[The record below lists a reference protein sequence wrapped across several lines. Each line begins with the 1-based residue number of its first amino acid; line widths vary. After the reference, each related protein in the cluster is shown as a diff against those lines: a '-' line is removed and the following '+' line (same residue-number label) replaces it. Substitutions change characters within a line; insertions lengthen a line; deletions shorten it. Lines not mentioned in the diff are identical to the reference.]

1 MDIFPAIDISGGR
14 VVRLQQGDYG
24 QMTHYTISPLEA
36 ADDFQRQ
43 GASFLH
49 VVDLDGAKLGETT
62 NFDTIAQIAAAS
74 DLYMEVGGG
83 IRDEERI
90 CSYLNAGACRV
101 ILGTA
106 ALRQP
111 HFLRSMVEKYG
122 SKIAVGVDARDG
134 KVAVSGWLDVTDV
147 DALEF
152 CRQLSEWGV
161 QTVIYTDIAAD
172 GMLSG
177 PNRQIYPRLTA
188 ITYLDIVA
196 SGGVTSL
203 DDVIALRRAGC
214 RAAIIGKA
222 LYSGKIDLARA
233 LEMAKEESI

>member
-24 QMTHYTISPLEA
+24 QVTRYTISPLEA
-36 ADDFQRQ
+36 AKNFESQ
-43 GASFLH
+43 GARFLH
-49 VVDLDGAKLGETT
+49 VVDLDGAKLGQTT
-62 NFDTIAQIAAAS
+62 NFDTIAQIAAS
-74 DLYMEVGGG
+74 SGLLLEVGGG

-90 CSYLNAGACRV
+90 CSYLDAGAGRV

-111 HFLRSMVEKYG
+111 EFLRSMVDKYG
-122 SKIAVGVDARDG
+122 AQIAVGVDARDG

-147 DALEF
+147 DSLDF
-152 CRQLSEWGV
+152 CKQLSDWGV
-161 QTVIYTDIAAD
+161 QTVIYTDIAVD

-177 PNRQIYPRLTA
+177 PNRQVYPMLTA
-188 ITYLDIVA
+188 IPHLDIVA
-196 SGGVTSL
+196 SGGVTSI
-203 DDVIALRRAGC
+203 DDVIALRQAGC

-222 LYSGKIDLARA
+222 LYSGKIDLAKA
-233 LEMAKEESI
+233 LAEAKEEDI

>member
-36 ADDFQRQ
+36 ANDFQRQ

-74 DLYMEVGGG
+74 DLHMEVGGG

-90 CSYLNAGACRV
+90 CSYLNSGACRV

-147 DALEF
+147 DSLEF
-152 CRQLSEWGV
+152 CKQLSEWGV

-188 ITYLDIVA
+188 IPNLDIVA

-203 DDVIALRRAGC
+203 DDVIVLRRAGC

-222 LYSGKIDLARA
+222 LYSGKIDLTKA
-233 LEMAKEESI
+233 LAMAKEEDI

>member
-188 ITYLDIVA
+188 IPNLDIVA

-203 DDVIALRRAGC
+203 DDVIVLRRAGC

>member
-1 MDIFPAIDISGGR
+1 MDIFPAIDISGGE

-24 QMTHYTISPLEA
+24 QVTHYTISPLEA
-36 ADDFQRQ
+36 AGDFQSQ
-43 GASFLH
+43 GARFLH
-49 VVDLDGAKLGETT
+49 VVDLDGAKTGETT
-62 NFDTIAQIAAAS
+62 NFDTISQIAAAS
-74 DLYMEVGGG
+74 GLFMEVGGG

-90 CSYLNAGACRV
+90 CKYLDAGAGRV

-111 HFLRSMVEKYG
+111 QFLRRMVEKYG

-147 DALEF
+147 DSLDF
-152 CRQLSEWGV
+152 CKQLSEWGV
-161 QTVIYTDIAAD
+161 QTVIYTDIATD

-177 PNRQIYPRLTA
+177 PNREIYPKLTA
-188 ITYLDIVA
+188 IPHLNIVA
-196 SGGVTSL
+196 SGGVTTL
-203 DDVIALRRAGC
+203 DDVIILRLAGC

-222 LYSGKIDLARA
+222 LYSGKIDLAKA
-233 LEMAKEESI
+233 LTVAKEEEI

>member
-14 VVRLQQGDYG
+14 VVRLQQGNYG

-36 ADDFQRQ
+36 AGDFQSQ
-43 GASFLH
+43 GARFLH
-49 VVDLDGAKLGETT
+49 VVDLDGAKTGETT
-62 NFDTIAQIAAAS
+62 NFDTISQIAAAS
-74 DLYMEVGGG
+74 GLFMEVGGG

-90 CSYLNAGACRV
+90 CKYLDAGAGRV

-111 HFLRSMVEKYG
+111 QFLRDMVEKYG

-188 ITYLDIVA
+188 IPNLDIVA

-203 DDVIALRRAGC
+203 DDVIVLRRAGC

-222 LYSGKIDLARA
+222 LYSGKIDLTKA
-233 LEMAKEESI
+233 LAMAKEEDI